1 MPSSDDA
8 TPVSTEAR
16 PAPARRRVGGR
27 LRWLLAGVVLTLLVF
42 EVLFRI
48 VGFGY
53 RLVRAGAPGGPA
65 KYTIVCEG
73 DSFTFGIGGEDFPRQ
88 LEAVL
93 NARAGQRLFRVI
105 NLGVPG
111 QNSALIA
118 DNFEAH
124 LLSHQPDLT
133 IVTTGENNAWNSI
146 RLRSPRGA
154 PSWRAAVDGALLHL
168 RVYKA
173 AKIMWLGLRHGT
185 FHAAAGERQP
195 TTPEELERYANHL
208 ADLNEQDQAPQRT
221 RAEVD
226 ALRTDPAMALS
237 REGDYE
243 GSLRLMRARVAAG
256 QARLETYTFI
266 AGSCLRLNLVD
277 EAIAALEQG
286 LARFPAGSEEAFSEL
301 GWAHER
307 KGDAPAAYR
316 AWKRGLL
323 LFPASGGLY
332 QALVRTYH
340 ARSGVWRPA
349 EYERENPRIVENRLH
364 RFLAL
369 VAQRYG
375 AVNLYGP
382 IRESFRADLRAM
394 SDLARRH
401 RVGVI
406 FTSYPEAQY
415 DVVAEVARERG
426 HRYIDFRP
434 AFRSRFSDRSQYIS
448 PDLCHCN
455 GAGYRFMAEVLAD
468 SVAEMMAQRGAPLP
482 ARAR

>member
-42 EVLFRI
+42 EVLFRV

-173 AKIMWLGLRHGT
+173 AKIMWLGT

-277 EAIAALEQG
+277 EAIAALEEG